1 MKAKEGVLEIL
12 NNILTSELTSI
23 NQYFIHGEMCKHWG
37 YEQLHHKNRAN
48 AMEEMRH
55 SEGLIEHI
63 LYLEGVPNMQRLG
76 TVNVGETVPEQFKL
90 DLKQEQDSAGK
101 LNEAIAHCTK
111 AGDNNTRRLLE
122 KMLTEA
128 EEQIQWFETQLE
140 TIKQIGL
147 ENYLSEQLKKE
158 GS

>member
-1 MKAKEGVLEIL
+1 MKAKEGVMEIL

-23 NQYFIHGEMCKHWG
+23 NQYFIHGEMCEHWG

-101 LNEAIAHCTK
+101 LNEAIAHCAK
-111 AGDNNTRRLLE
+111 VGDNNTRHLLE

-128 EEQIQWFETQLE
+128 EEQIQWIETQLE
-140 TIKQIGL
+140 AIRQIGL

>member
-1 MKAKEGVLEIL
+1 
-12 NNILTSELTSI
+12 
-23 NQYFIHGEMCKHWG
+23 
-37 YEQLHHKNRAN
+37 
-48 AMEEMRH
+48 
-55 SEGLIEHI
+55 
-63 LYLEGVPNMQRLG
+63 QRLG

-101 LNEAIAHCTK
+101 LNEAIAHCAK
-111 AGDNNTRRLLE
+111 VGDNNTRHLLE

-128 EEQIQWFETQLE
+128 EEQIQWIETQLE
-140 TIKQIGL
+140 TIRQIGQ